1 MCHGSSI
8 LHNVLA
14 SSQIADTYSSYLV
27 VFPAVDLDDLL
38 TMGDVT
44 AVTGGAGWVSGRSG
58 SVEAGSG
65 SKVSVVGV
73 SSDRSCIVGG
83 AVMLSCAMGG
93 SAVGVLSQ
101 VG

>member
-1 MCHGSSI
+1 MCRGSSI

-44 AVTGGAGWVSGRSG
+44 VVTGIAGSVPGRSG
-58 SVEAGSG
+58 LVGAGSG
-65 SKVSVVGV
+65 SK
-73 SSDRSCIVGG
+73 
-83 AVMLSCAMGG
+83 L
-93 SAVGVLSQ
+93 
-101 VG
+101 